1 MYYVIAGLL
10 GLVVLGGLG
19 AFLWWWRSGADDPR
33 QVADK
38 KHPRRR
44 FAQGIM
50 FILSR
55 GHDYGYS
62 PPAAARG
69 PLNGS
74 WDIHDGAAAIKTI
87 KDLANS
93 TATAPAELAFDLV
106 RAVNVARLAA
116 GAEYISQ
123 EQSFALV
130 DVACRRLQAGFQSF
144 EQIGE
149 LYAQKAAEWCRENG
163 ITGDDT
169 QQNVN
174 WCREFEW
181 PEIPFQTP

>member
-1 MYYVIAGLL
+1 MYYAIAGLL

-62 PPAAARG
+62 PPAAAR
-69 PLNGS
+69 
-74 WDIHDGAAAIKTI
+74 AAIKTI
-87 KDLANS
+87 QDLANS
-93 TATAPAELAFDLV
+93 SATAPAELAFDLV

-116 GAEYISQ
+116 GAQYISQ

-149 LYAQKAAEWCRENG
+149 LYA
-163 ITGDDT
+163 
-169 QQNVN
+169 
-174 WCREFEW
+174 
-181 PEIPFQTP
+181 